1 MSRPFLLG
9 PAAGLIIGFAHT
21 TGIPAL
27 MCLSILMPS
36 LAVVQPTRRGAGLA
50 AFAYY
55 FACSWPGAVVSYN
68 LHRTAQAVIT
78 GELVCVIASILLAMP
93 FAALWSP
100 SKLVAATRIP
110 IVLTAIIVPPL
121 GIIGVGHPLVAAGF
135 LFPGAGWPGVLG
147 MLILPSLLLLYP
159 RFGTALLAV
168 ASIGFHAR
176 FDGTPSTPA
185 GWSGVNQKTS
195 CPPTECDLLRLT
207 AVQRRSIAAPEAVLV
222 FPEVA
227 VPTWTA
233 ATEIFWR
240 DTDDQ
245 LRRNGTTVLIG
256 ATIEDGRL
264 RRNVLLARGSEHG
277 YFEQR
282 VPVPGGMWRPFS
294 NGSVPLNPFGP
305 IIFRVRRERLAVLIC
320 YEQLIPWT
328 WLSAIRRSPTM
339 AVAISNDE
347 WSTGTTIP
355 AYRRSVLR
363 SWTELFGLPCLVATR
378 E

>member
-1 MSRPFLLG
+1 MSRPFFLG
-9 PAAGLIIGFAHT
+9 PAAGLIIGFAHA

-27 MCLSILMPS
+27 MCLSVLIPA
-36 LAVVQPTRRGAGLA
+36 LAVLQPTRRGAGLA
-50 AFAYY
+50 AFTYY

-68 LHRTAQAVIT
+68 LHRTAQAAIT
-78 GELVCVIASILLAMP
+78 GELVCVTASILLAMP

-100 SKLVAATRIP
+100 IKSVAASRMP

-121 GIIGVGHPLVAAGF
+121 GVISIGHPLAVAGF
-135 LFPGAGWPGVLG
+135 LFPGAGWAGVLG
-147 MLILPSLLLLYP
+147 MLTLPSLLLLYP
-159 RFGTALLAV
+159 RFGAATLAI
-168 ASIGFHAR
+168 ASFGFHAR
-176 FDGTPSTPA
+176 FDGTPSTAA
-185 GWSGVNQKTS
+185 GWLGVNQTTS
-195 CPPTECDLLRLT
+195 CPPIECDLQRLT
-207 AVQRRSIAAPEAVLV
+207 AVQRRSIEAPEAVLV
-222 FPEVA
+222 FPEAA

-256 ATIEDGRL
+256 STIEDGRL
-264 RRNVLLARGSEHG
+264 TRNVLLARGSEHG

-282 VPVPGGMWRPFS
+282 VPVPGGMWRPFA
-294 NGSVPLNPFGP
+294 NGSVPLNPFGSAV
-305 IIFRVRRERLAVLIC
+305 FRVRHERLAVLIC

-328 WLSAIRRSPTM
+328 WLSAMRLKPTM

-347 WSTGTTIP
+347 WSKGTSVP
-355 AYRRSVLR
+355 AYRRSVVR